1 MSNEVELLDEEAVE
15 AGFGLV
21 RNVEYVG
28 NQPVDMG
35 GGGDTAALDVAC
47 GGKEDGAVEVILADS
62 AAIDDSAVEERYME
76 DVEEEYVVEGD
87 VLADRLLV
95 VEAAVGEVVAVAA
108 DATEEEE
115 TAGLDV
121 VVMEVEFVVIEEAT
135 LVMVCVCVWATDT
148 EVGAVVIIVVVG
160 APTGMMEISVSVTV
174 LVASVGVA
182 VMMSVIVVVV
192 VVGSVDDEEEVGD
205 GIEVPPPSMGTTEYV
220 TRGRKAWN
228 LPGWP
233 PSSVSG
239 RQSTGLYTA
248 ERMMARSGT
257 GKLKRRIL
265 RKSET
270 LSIVTAKV
278 NLTRGMQRAAEWRN
292 GEQQHKDKPEGR
304 SSPYLIW
311 TDHATYVAT

>member
-1 MSNEVELLDEEAVE
+1 ME

-35 GGGDTAALDVAC
+35 GRGDIAALDVAY
-47 GGKEDGAVEVILADS
+47 GSKEDGMVELILADS
-62 AAIDDSAVEERYME
+62 AAIDESAVEERYME
-76 DVEEEYVVEGD
+76 DVGEEYVAED
-87 VLADRLLV
+87 VLADRVLV
-95 VEAAVGEVVAVAA
+95 VEAALGEGAEVAA
-108 DATEEEE
+108 DATEEER

-121 VVMEVEFVVIEEAT
+121 VVMELEFVVNEAAT

-160 APTGMMEISVSVTV
+160 APTGTTEISVSVTV
-174 LVASVGVA
+174 LVTSVGVA

-192 VVGSVDDEEEVGD
+192 VGIVNDEEGVGD
-205 GIEVPPPSMGTTEYV
+205 GVEVPPPSMGTTEYV

-239 RQSTGLYTA
+239 RQSAGLYTA
-248 ERMMARSGT
+248 ERTMARSGT
-257 GKLKRRIL
+257 GKLDRRIV
-265 RKSET
+265 RKFET

-304 SSPYLIW
+304 SSPYLVW
-311 TDHATYVAT
+311 TDHA

>member
-1 MSNEVELLDEEAVE
+1 ME

-35 GGGDTAALDVAC
+35 GGGDTAALDVAY
-47 GGKEDGAVEVILADS
+47 GGREDGAVEVILADS
-62 AAIDDSAVEERYME
+62 AVEERHME
-76 DVEEEYVVEGD
+76 DVEEEYVAEGA
-87 VLADRLLV
+87 VLADRVLV
-95 VEAAVGEVVAVAA
+95 VEEAVGEVAEVAA
-108 DATEEEE
+108 DAAEEEE

-135 LVMVCVCVWATDT
+135 LVIVCVCVWATDT
-148 EVGAVVIIVVVG
+148 EVGAVVIFVVVG
-160 APTGMMEISVSVTV
+160 APTGTTEISVSVTV

-182 VMMSVIVVVV
+182 VTVSIIVVVVV
-192 VVGSVDDEEEVGD
+192 VVGSVDDEEGVGA
-205 GIEVPPPSMGTTEYV
+205 GVEVPPPSMGTTEYV

-248 ERMMARSGT
+248 ERIMARSGT
-257 GKLKRRIL
+257 GKLSRRIL
-265 RKSET
+265 RRFET

-304 SSPYLIW
+304 SSPYLAWI
-311 TDHATYVAT
+311 DHACMICGYLGIA